1 MVDDPVIIRGLSIAG
16 GSNPPTILQRTDQ
29 EFIPAIL
36 SELSLVDDARA
47 DLGLQKAA
55 SSIARDRDKVGVLRL
70 YQPVHR
76 TFHVALLE
84 VACDTVGRPRLDPQ
98 KIESAGLVVRRITEG
113 ASGTAHEAW
122 MQSENRVRGWA
133 GLNPVRK
140 EEELDPDPARRPLEL
155 RTGNGEIN
163 RRLQL
168 WKQSAAPLSESSTPL
183 FIAPPEVCLN
193 ARRTI
198 LYGVVPVTSSDL
210 SEPPP
215 PDKPGEESA
224 GLPRFDSN
232 ELQEMMREHL
242 PLFLQERKGGAVPIP
257 PRAGRNFTFADAEDG
272 DLQAFILSLRQ
283 LKFEFAAFDET
294 ANGRALYN
302 ELNRVQFDREDRR
315 LGDFLRDAAE
325 VLIDLA
331 GQDGTPRTVRM
342 PGSWPALTR
351 AQEDRILNRVMAVL
365 RGHLDSLTS
374 SEGRFEAP
382 SSRYRL
388 RAFIRVKRDDGC
400 PTGIFWSDYSE
411 PFGIVPWY
419 ENNGLPP
426 VKISLPDP
434 FDKDFLGKLKP
445 NGVFKPN
452 VTFKVPERLFNLLN
466 KNSPDDF
473 LKGEASESD
482 VQLGLDWICG
492 FNIPIITL
500 VAFIVLSI
508 FLSLLNLVFWWL
520 PFVKICIPFPKKQ

>member
-47 DLGLQKAA
+47 NLGLLKTT
-55 SSIARDRDKVGVLRL
+55 STVARDRDKVGMLRL

-84 VACDTVGRPRLDPQ
+84 AACDTLGRPRLDPR
-98 KIESAGLVVRRITEG
+98 KIESAGLVVRRIAAG
-113 ASGTAHEAW
+113 PGGTAHEAW
-122 MQSENRVRGWA
+122 MQSDKRVRGWA
-133 GLNPVRK
+133 GLNPVKK
-140 EEELDPDPARRPLEL
+140 EEEFDPDPARRPLEL
-155 RTGNGEIN
+155 KTGNGEIN

-168 WKQSAAPLSESSTPL
+168 WKQSPTPLSESYTPL

-232 ELQEMMREHL
+232 ELQEKMRQHL
-242 PLFLQERKGGAVPIP
+242 PLFLQQRKSGVVPIP
-257 PRAGRNFTFADAEDG
+257 PRASENLTFADAADG

-294 ANGRALYN
+294 PNGRALYD
-302 ELNRVQFDREDRR
+302 ELNQLRTDREGRP
-315 LGDFLRDAAE
+315 LGELLRDAAE
-325 VLIDLA
+325 VLVDLQ
-331 GQDGTPRTVRM
+331 GKDGPPRAVRM
-342 PGSWPALTR
+342 PDSWPALTR
-351 AQEDRILNRVMAVL
+351 EQEERILNRVMAVL

-374 SEGRFEAP
+374 SEGRFEAA

-388 RAFIRVKRDDGC
+388 RAFVRVKRDDGC
-400 PTGIFWSDYSE
+400 PAGIFWSDYSE

-419 ENNGLPP
+419 ETNGLPP
-426 VKISLPDP
+426 VKITLPDP
-434 FDKDFLGKLKP
+434 FDQDFLGKLKP
-445 NGVFKPN
+445 NVA
-452 VTFKVPERLFNLLN
+452 FKVPERLFNLLN

-492 FNIPIITL
+492 FNIPTITL
-500 VAFIVLSI
+500 CAFIVLSI
-508 FLSLLNLVFWWL
+508 FLGLLNIVFSWM
-520 PFVKICIPFPKKQ
+520 PFIKICIPLPKKL